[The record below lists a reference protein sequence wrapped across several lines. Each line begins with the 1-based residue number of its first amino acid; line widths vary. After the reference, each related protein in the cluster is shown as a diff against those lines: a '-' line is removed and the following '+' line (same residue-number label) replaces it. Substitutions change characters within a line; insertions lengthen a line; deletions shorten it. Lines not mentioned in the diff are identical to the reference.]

1 MTEELLENN
10 TQKQQSPKKKMFFN
24 FLSRK
29 KRNQLIN
36 YIEER
41 RFFVLK
47 NTEWKRFKRNS
58 LSIVGLFI
66 IGIAIITSIMGYL
79 ITPDPTPYANDQ
91 KPELHT
97 KPPGFKVKMIKVKKN
112 DFESNNNF
120 INTMLFGKTLD
131 YTSYPIYYYF
141 FHDQY
146 VTIEGYTGS
155 MPNNGMK
162 ISFNIADVLYSIDTK
177 LPIKYD
183 QENGL
188 LTFYTVDGVKIQES
202 ITSLRKKVQKEA
214 IFYRTYWLGTDIGGR
229 DLLSRLLIG
238 TRISLSVGFVS
249 VIISIIIGVLLG
261 AVAGYYR
268 GKTDDI
274 IMWFINV
281 VWSIPTLLLVIAIT
295 LVLGKGIVQVFIA
308 VGLTMWVDVARVVRG
323 QILSLREKEF
333 IEAARALGF
342 TNSRIILR
350 HILPNIIGPVIV
362 IAASNFATA
371 ILTEAGLSFLGIGAQ
386 PPTPSWGEMINAHR
400 GYILVDK
407 AYLAFIPGLAI
418 MLLVFAF
425 MLVGNGLRDA
435 LDSRISDENAPIM
448 Q

>member
-1 MTEELLENN
+1 MPEELTPTEKPSIL
-10 TQKQQSPKKKMFFN
+10 KKPEKRMFSF
-24 FLSRK
+24 FLKEKISE
-29 KRNQLIN
+29 KRFLLLSDI
-36 YIEER
+36 
-41 RFFVLK
+41 
-47 NTEWKRFKRNS
+47 EWKRFKRNP
-58 LSIVGLFI
+58 LSVIGL
-66 IGIAIITSIMGYL
+66 AIIFLATIISILGYT

-97 KPPGFKVKMIKVKKN
+97 KPPGFTIRMLKVKKN
-112 DFESNNNF
+112 DYIPHTNF
-120 INTMLFGKTLD
+120 IEKMLFGEPLD
-131 YTSYPIYYYF
+131 HTTYPIYYYF

-155 MPNNGMK
+155 VPNRGVK
-162 ISFNIADVLYSIDTK
+162 VSFNIADVLYSLDTK
-177 LPIKYD
+177 MPVKFD
-183 QENGL
+183 KENGL
-188 LTFYTVDGVKIQES
+188 LTFYTIDGIKVQES
-202 ITSLRKKVQKEA
+202 ILSLRKKVQQEA
-214 IFYRTYWLGTDIGGR
+214 IIERTYWLGTDVAGR
-229 DLLSRLLIG
+229 DMLSRLMIG

-249 VIISIIIGVLLG
+249 VIISVLIGILLG
-261 AVAGYYR
+261 SVAGYFR
-268 GKTDDI
+268 GRTDDI
-274 IMWFINV
+274 IMWIINV

-323 QILSLREKEF
+323 QVLSLREKDF
-333 IEAARALGF
+333 IEASRALGF
-342 TNSRIILR
+342 TNYRIISR

-386 PPTPSWGEMINAHR
+386 PPTPSWGEMINTHR

-407 AYLAFIPGLAI
+407 AYLAFIPGIAI
-418 MLLVFAF
+418 MILVFAF

-435 LDSRISDENAPIM
+435 LDARLGDEAPPIM